1 MTNPA
6 DWSQQVAFYAGRLAE
21 MTRERDN
28 EQKRAE
34 QAEAERDEARAWV
47 KDLHSGMYINCV
59 YCGHR
64 YGPKEDTPSS
74 MADVLKAHVEQCPQH
89 PMSALKAQLAT
100 AEAER
105 DRARDQLAGCCA
117 CQHDGRGAL
126 TSECQEHQEQREA
139 FAALRTA
146 LAQLVTEAKKTESFL
161 ESVEWIDTTVE
172 RDVADIQQALLTAI
186 SDADDLDW
194 LLKEK

>member
-146 LAQLVTEAKKTESFL
+146 LAQLVWRWRNGHSIG
-161 ESVEWIDTTVE
+161 S
-172 RDVADIQQALLTAI
+172 I
-186 SDADDLDW
+186 SDGCADELDR
-194 LLKEK
+194 LLREKETGR